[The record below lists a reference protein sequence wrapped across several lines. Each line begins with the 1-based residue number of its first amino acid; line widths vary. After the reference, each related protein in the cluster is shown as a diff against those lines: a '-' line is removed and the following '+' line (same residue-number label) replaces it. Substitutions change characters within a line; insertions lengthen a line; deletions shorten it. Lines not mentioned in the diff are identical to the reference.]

1 MRVSRSLATVGAAA
15 LVTVG
20 AIASPAAAD
29 DGASGFTIDD
39 NYVGRYAPSQNVA
52 VSGVGCNPVG
62 NSRSAI
68 TWGLYSQDGTAI
80 EDAAGAEAAN
90 SDGTWS
96 ATIDI
101 PSIVAKNGFDNPAVL
116 TLGVACVDYNGQI
129 TGTQQMPLILDSTD
143 VDGDV
148 HISSWD
154 TDGDGTFDSQ
164 TFTANLTGFTPGESV
179 NFYITDED
187 GNTVKDLYEVTAGAQ
202 GDVAYDAPAVTD
214 LPDGMYH
221 FYVVGST
228 YGEHFFSEAIEVK
241 DGWWQVQDGKLPS
254 DPNNPAPADPGA
266 ADPGA
271 AAPAT
276 GDPGAAAPAAP
287 KSGLAKTGTSLG
299 FAIAAAG
306 LLTAGGVLMARRRA

>member
-1 MRVSRSLATVGAAA
+1 M
-15 LVTVG
+15 
-20 AIASPAAAD
+20 
-29 DGASGFTIDD
+29 
-39 NYVGRYAPSQNVA
+39 
-52 VSGVGCNPVG
+52 
-62 NSRSAI
+62 
-68 TWGLYSQDGTAI
+68 
-80 EDAAGAEAAN
+80 
-90 SDGTWS
+90 
-96 ATIDI
+96 
-101 PSIVAKNGFDNPAVL
+101 AKNGFDNPAVL
-116 TLGVACVDYNGQI
+116 TLGVACVDYNGQV

-143 VDGDV
+143 VDGDA

-271 AAPAT
+271 ADPAT